1 MMAHAD
7 ADIASMVFRQA
18 VIKST
23 GDFSIDRR
31 TLAILLEFDA
41 NRTVAQIARRL
52 NIDLESICVTVRRLS
67 GLGLIEPVTEAA
79 TALDPAVIH
88 FLIQHLARAVGPLAA
103 VVVEDEILDLGY
115 QTDQFPKVR
124 LNDLINR
131 LSACIRKE
139 DKKRDFLA
147 AATELIQ
154 MK

>member
-18 VIKST
+18 VLKST
-23 GDFSIDRR
+23 GDFSIDHR

-52 NIDLESICVTVRRLS
+52 NIDLEPIYAVVRRLS
-67 GLGLIEPVTEAA
+67 GLGLIEPVTDAA
-79 TALDPAVIH
+79 TALDPAVIN
-88 FLIQHLARAVGPLAA
+88 FLTQHLARAVGPLAA
-103 VVVEDEILDLGY
+103 VLVEDEILDLGY
-115 QTDQFPKVR
+115 ETDQFPKVR
-124 LNDLINR
+124 LRDLINR

-139 DKKRDFLA
+139 NKKKDFLA
-147 AATELIQ
+147 AVAELIQ